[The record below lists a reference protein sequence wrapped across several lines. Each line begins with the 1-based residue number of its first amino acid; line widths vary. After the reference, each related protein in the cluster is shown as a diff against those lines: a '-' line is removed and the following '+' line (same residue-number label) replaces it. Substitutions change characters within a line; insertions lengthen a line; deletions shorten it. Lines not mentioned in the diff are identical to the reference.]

1 MLSCAVRQTDQESVA
16 PITNSYTLREVGRER
31 ERQRETEMTDRDR
44 QRGVLAL
51 TKKWINFKY

>member
-31 ERQRETEMTDRDR
+31 ERQRERDDR
-44 QRGVLAL
+44 QRQ
-51 TKKWINFKY
+51 TERCSSPDKKMDKF